1 MDDGNPLLRIGILF
15 ILIAIEAIISCAKTA
30 LEQANENTFRKK
42 LEESSDKKAALVLK
56 LMEQESWYI
65 NTAQMVIITVNV
77 IIGAIYSARLIVH
90 AKYAVNFFQKTGSQ
104 WFNVAFI
111 VLFTI
116 LLLFVIILIG
126 TVIPTRLTSRDPDSV
141 AYKTVGFMMFFIRI
155 LKPFVIML
163 DGAMKL
169 LLVLLRI
176 NPKDLEDNVTE
187 EEIIS
192 IVNEGFE
199 QGVLEDNEVE
209 MISNI
214 IELDEKEVKDIMTHR
229 KKVISINADMTI
241 EEALKFMLDESY
253 SRFPLYEEEPDNI
266 IGVLHLKDVTRYYIC
281 GKNLEVSLKSIAR
294 EPYFVPD
301 TQNVDILF
309 DNMQRNKIHMAVA
322 VDEYGQMAG
331 IVAMEDILEEIVGN
345 IFDEYDVDEH
355 MILKQGN
362 ERYIMK
368 GPTPIEDIEDE
379 LGIKVEQE
387 EFETL
392 NGLLI
397 YLLGHLPADKEKA
410 VIEYQGFRFY
420 ILDAKNNMIRNVKVV
435 KETPVMNEGQSVGDV
450 AVTR

>member
-1 MDDGNPLLRIGILF
+1 MDDGNPLLRIGIII
-15 ILIAIEAIISCAKTA
+15 ILIAIEAVISCGKTA
-30 LEQANENTFRKK
+30 LEQANENVFRKK
-42 LEESSDKKAALVLK
+42 AEEEKDKKAELILK
-56 LMEQESWYI
+56 LMEQDFWYI
-65 NTAQMVIITVNV
+65 NTAQMVSITVNV
-77 IIGAIYSARLIVH
+77 IIGALYSARLFLH
-90 AKYAVNFFQKTGSQ
+90 AKDAAYLFHAPQYSEGIRL
-104 WFNVAFI
+104 AFL

-116 LLLFVIILIG
+116 ILLFVIILIG
-126 TVIPTRLTSRDPDSV
+126 AAIPTRLTARDPDKA
-141 AYKTVGFMMFFIRI
+141 AYKTVGFMMFFIH
-155 LKPFVIML
+155 LLSPFVAL
-163 DGAMKL
+163 LNGAMRV
-169 LLVLLRI
+169 VLFVLRI

-199 QGVLEDNEVE
+199 QGVLEDSEVE

-229 KKVISINADMTI
+229 KKVVSVSAEMTI
-241 EEALKFMLDESY
+241 EEAIKFMLSESY

-266 IGVLHLKDVTRYYIC
+266 VGVIHLKDVTKYYVEH
-281 GKNLEVSLKSIAR
+281 KNMDMSIRTIAR

-345 IFDEYDVDEH
+345 IFDEYDIDER
-355 MILKQGN
+355 MIIKQGN
-362 ERYIMK
+362 QRYIMK
-368 GPTPIEDIEDE
+368 GLTPIEDIEDE
-379 LGIKVEQE
+379 LDIKVEQE
-387 EFETL
+387 DFDTL

-410 VIEYQGFRFY
+410 VIEYQGYRFH
-420 ILDAKNNMIRNVKVV
+420 IIDAKNNMIRNVKVV
-435 KETPVMNEGQSVGDV
+435 KETKKEEVLFS
-450 AVTR
+450 